1 MSQPQEIP
9 PIPCI
14 TCGRLVHYSS
24 VKSDTNGNKGRLLA
38 KCVQVNPETGTMCNF
53 FRWLAGS
60 RTPSLSPRLGST
72 NQLPA
77 VAQPGGPAPLSFYPV
92 PGIGDALV
100 PPRKPTCLTVGCNS
114 TRIRKDCG
122 RRMCKAH
129 CREAGGCADPAHK
142 GSQSTAIPYMAAAPP
157 PATPIFPVH
166 THLATASLNGS
177 SMPPSSIDPNLPQ
190 AQSQVRMRPPSPS
203 LAPSSRVPVHTRT
216 EPAFTSHMSPVY
228 TAQMAL
234 EEQMRENN
242 RQMEATRL
250 ESKRKVQQTAYVYA
264 WMEDDTVPAPFEV
277 QEGFVWP
284 HFILNEAV
292 LLSAGFPHVSPDMR
306 FNIFRFNL
314 GHWTTV
320 KLNHVVELKET
331 PRVFIKATHVQRCQ
345 HFEKFLIST
354 SSSATAP
361 NIRTNL
367 AGERAYV
374 KKRMTEHELS
384 QASKASFLKN
394 KHSLSPDNLASTPKR
409 PRHQHD
415 ESPTPTL
422 TRYRPPV
429 PAPKFIGRRAPGV
442 TRVVKKTRA
451 AREREIMEGYDSDS
465 GIEFTDPF
473 PFTNSSPAPSTS
485 RSTSTASVSM
495 TASASAASTSA
506 ASTSAASA
514 SAASTSI
521 ASTSIA
527 SMSTARSAPFL
538 RLGPT
543 VKQEEPSSAIPFLI
557 PAKRIS
563 KKPKW
568 PADFFA
574 VDIVNLFDEIEDSAS
589 DTDTGVRSLFE
600 RHFGQWVDY
609 KRSTYYDHRQRW
621 EEATL
626 EAKQA
631 VLSAGQ
637 TKAGCWINLMSTT
650 RAPRAHIKAV
660 RRHNTKQVLGVAE
673 SDVIDIS
680 SDSDL

>member
-14 TCGRLVHYSS
+14 TCGRLVHYLP
-24 VKSDTNGNKGRLLA
+24 VKSDTNGNKGRMLA
-38 KCVQVNPETGTMCNF
+38 KCVQVNPETGTMCDF
-53 FRWLAGS
+53 FCWLAGS
-60 RTPSLSPRLGST
+60 RAPSLSPRLGST

-114 TRIRKDCG
+114 TQIRKDCG

-142 GSQSTAIPYMAAAPP
+142 GSQLTAIPYMAAAPP

-166 THLATASLNGS
+166 THLAGAPLNGS

-190 AQSQVRMRPPSPS
+190 AQSQVQMCPPSPS
-203 LAPSSRVPVHTRT
+203 LAPSSRVPVHTHERKQPP
-216 EPAFTSHMSPVY
+216 E
-228 TAQMAL
+228 
-234 EEQMRENN
+234 
-242 RQMEATRL
+242 EATRL
-250 ESKRKVQQTAYVYA
+250 DSKRKVQQTAYVYT
-264 WMEDDTVPAPFEV
+264 WMEDNTVPAPFEI

-292 LLSAGFPHVSPDMR
+292 LLSAGFLHVSPNTR

-331 PRVFIKATHVQRCQ
+331 PHVFIKATHVQCCQ
-345 HFEKFLIST
+345 YFEKFLIST

-374 KKRMTEHELS
+374 KKRMTEHKLS
-384 QASKASFLKN
+384 QALKASFLKN

-422 TRYRPPV
+422 TRYRAPV
-429 PAPKFIGRRAPGV
+429 PAPKFVSRRAPGATCV
-442 TRVVKKTRA
+442 IKKTRA
-451 AREREIMEGYDSDS
+451 AREREIMEDYDSDS

-495 TASASAASTSA
+495 TACASAVSTSA
-506 ASTSAASA
+506 ASTSAV
-514 SAASTSI
+514 
-521 ASTSIA
+521 STSIA
-527 SMSTARSAPFL
+527 SMSTAQSTPFL
-538 RLGPT
+538 RLGPA

-557 PAKRIS
+557 PAKHIL

-574 VDIVNLFDEIEDSAS
+574 VNIVNLFDEIEDSAT
-589 DTDTGVRSLFE
+589 DTDTRVRLLFE

-609 KRSTYYDHRQRW
+609 KRSTYYDHRQQW

-631 VLSAGQ
+631 GLSAGQ

-660 RRHNTKQVLGVAE
+660 CRHNTKQVLGVAE

>member
-14 TCGRLVHYSS
+14 TCGCLVHYSP

-77 VAQPGGPAPLSFYPV
+77 VAQPGGPAPLSFYPA

-142 GSQSTAIPYMAAAPP
+142 GSQSTAIPYMAAALP
-157 PATPIFPVH
+157 PATPIFP
-166 THLATASLNGS
+166 
-177 SMPPSSIDPNLPQ
+177 

-216 EPAFTSHMSPVY
+216 EPAFASHMSPVY

-242 RQMEATRL
+242 RQIEATRL

-292 LLSAGFPHVSPDMR
+292 LLSAGFPHVSPDTR

-331 PRVFIKATHVQRCQ
+331 PRVFIK
-345 HFEKFLIST
+345 LPT
-354 SSSATAP
+354 SNVV
-361 NIRTNL
+361 NILKR
-367 AGERAYV
+367 ERAYV

-527 SMSTARSAPFL
+527 SMSTARSTPFL
-538 RLGPT
+538 RLGPA

-589 DTDTGVRSLFE
+589 DTDTGSVHSSNVTSASGLTTRGPPTMIIANGGKKQHLRPSKLCCL
-600 RHFGQWVDY
+600 R
-609 KRSTYYDHRQRW
+609 
-621 EEATL
+621 
-626 EAKQA
+626 AKQSRLLDQPDVDNTGA
-631 VLSAGQ
+631 PGAYQG
-637 TKAGCWINLMSTT
+637 ST
-650 RAPRAHIKAV
+650 
-660 RRHNTKQVLGVAE
+660 
-673 SDVIDIS
+673 
-680 SDSDL
+680 